1 MDRQFMSEFYQK
13 FYMYPSVEAI
23 KDSEEYREKYD
34 IRSKLEDEVAKVLG
48 GIGTANYKIFDNF
61 LTALYDEYEV
71 LLEGMY
77 LLGAADRERM
87 LK

>member
-1 MDRQFMSEFYQK
+1 MDKEFMREFYQN
-13 FYMYPSVEAI
+13 FYMHPSVEAI
-23 KDSEEYREKYD
+23 KDSEEYREKCD
-34 IRSKLEDEVAKVLG
+34 IRSKLEDEVVKLLG
-48 GIGTANYKIFDNF
+48 GINTKNYKIFDNF

-87 LK
+87 LN

>member
-1 MDRQFMSEFYQK
+1 MDREFMSEFYQK
-13 FYMYPSVEAI
+13 FYTYPSVEAI

-34 IRSKLEDEVAKVLG
+34 VRSKLEDEVTKLLG
-48 GIGTANYKIFDNF
+48 GIGTADYKIFDNF
-61 LTALYDEYEV
+61 LSAMYDEYEV

>member
-1 MDRQFMSEFYQK
+1 MDREFMSEFYQK
-13 FYMYPSVEAI
+13 FYTHPSVEAT

-34 IRSKLEDEVAKVLG
+34 IRSKLEDEVTNLLG
-48 GIGTANYKIFDNF
+48 GIGTAEYKIFDNF
-61 LTALYDEYEV
+61 LSALYDEYEV

-87 LK
+87 LR